1 MKQNTRHAT
10 HETQVQR
17 EAEKKTYAHDKDSYY
32 GNRHTD
38 KECARGRPRSIIGKV
53 PRFACFCCGYKT
65 RKSLL
70 RLLLWAR
77 S

>member
-38 KECARGRPRSIIGKV
+38 KECARGRPRFFVIVFVS
-53 PRFACFCCGYKT
+53 FF
-65 RKSLL
+65 LF
-70 RLLLWAR
+70 LLLL
-77 S
+77 